1 MEVSG
6 QVHAL
11 TTYPLGNSPWHPLN
25 RKMGELQSWSAY
37 FREKKKISCRN
48 QTIPGCPKL
57 FIWLALVIF

>member
-6 QVHAL
+6 QVHIL

-37 FREKKKISCRN
+37 FREKKNLLHLAGIKQFLAVQNCAF
-48 QTIPGCPKL
+48 G
-57 FIWLALVIF
+57 WLW